1 MKEQYRIVG
10 EGFVRK
16 RKDGSWEGRYT
27 IENINTG
34 VKKPKSFYG
43 KLRRDVQAK
52 MTAYADSLNEPQ
64 GYAPSDKVTVSEWM
78 DTWLDVYKAT
88 SIRAGTREKYRL
100 IIANKI
106 KPGIGS
112 MDIRTIDDADIQTFL
127 NGLSPTLAGKQINEV
142 RAVLLAALDKAVDKG
157 LIPYNPARK
166 TSRSYEE
173 HHKIVAMT
181 VKEQTA
187 FLKAAEG
194 SRYALLYQLALATGM
209 RRGELLGLC
218 WEDIDLNA
226 NVIRVREAVTKIG
239 TALVKG
245 EVKSQ
250 SGVRDI
256 PIPSALL
263 PVLRD
268 SMGSGLIFQYSTGTP
283 VNPSYILRSMKTIC
297 DKAGIPQYN
306 IKDLRSTFATR
317 AAERGVNPK
326 ILMTIMGHSKVEV
339 TLRYYTSATYEMKQQ
354 AMDAV
359 FSTT

>member
-52 MTAYADSLNEPQ
+52 MTAYADTLSGPQ
-64 GYAPSDKVTVSEWM
+64 ETKAGDKVTLGEWM
-78 DTWLDVYKAT
+78 DTWLDTYKAT

-106 KPGIGS
+106 KPGLGNT
-112 MDIRTIDDADIQTFL
+112 DIRTLDDEDIQAFL
-127 NGLSPTLAGKQINEV
+127 NAQSTALAGKQINEV
-142 RAVLLAALDKAVDKG
+142 RAVLSAALDKARDKG
-157 LIPYNPARK
+157 YIPYNPAK
-166 TSRSYEE
+166 STSRAYEE
-173 HHKIVAMT
+173 HHKIKAMT
-181 VKEQTA
+181 QAEQAA

-194 SRYALLYQLALATGM
+194 TRYYLLFKLALSTGM
-209 RRGELLGLC
+209 RRGELMGLR
-218 WEDIDLNA
+218 WEDIDLDG
-226 NVIRVREAVTKIG
+226 NVIRVQEAVTKIG
-239 TALVKG
+239 TALVVG

-256 PIPSALL
+256 PIPAALL